1 MAEITEK
8 EKAANCCGD
17 GQEAGEGKSARKPV
31 DPEKKLRQRANRL
44 RKALLYNLEARG
56 LFEPI
61 YADMVEDY
69 VQLWIQR
76 EHLQA
81 DIEARGVTIWDGKRE
96 MEVANCSIGEKI
108 RTSKQMTTIYKAL
121 GFQDQALKAQAP
133 TDEDDEL

>member
-1 MAEITEK
+1 MAEICEK
-8 EKAANCCGD
+8 ENAAENCETGRD
-17 GQEAGEGKSARKPV
+17 AGGKPARKPA

-76 EHLQA
+76 ERLQA

-96 MEVANCSIGEKI
+96 MEVANCSISEKI
-108 RTSKQMTTIYKAL
+108 RTSRQMTTIYKAM
-121 GFQDQALKAQAP
+121 GFQEQALKAQAP
-133 TDEDDEL
+133 ADEDDEL